1 MVSVGLESRVVLV
14 TGAGRGLGRA
24 ISVAAASAGATVVAG
39 SRTMTDLESVAGE
52 IRAAGGTCVP
62 VALDVT
68 DTASIEAFVSAAVA
82 RFGRIDGLVNNAGA
96 GLTVPSLEFAEKDF
110 DAAID
115 LNLRSTFFC
124 SQQVARAMAGS
135 GGGSIVN
142 IGSIFSLAG
151 TYGRAMYGAAKA
163 AVDNLTRSFAVEWAS
178 LGIRVNA
185 IAPGIMNT
193 PGFERARKNA
203 PEFVAKAI
211 AGIPAGRI
219 AEPEEVAALA
229 VFMLSPLCYAMTGQV
244 VAVDGGQSA
253 TLPGQAPLPALN

>member
-1 MVSVGLESRVVLV
+1 MQSLGLESRVVLV

-24 ISVAAASAGATVVAG
+24 ISVAAASAGATVVVG
-39 SRTMTDLESVAGE
+39 SRTLTELQSLAVEVN
-52 IRAAGGTCVP
+52 AAGGSCVP
-62 VALDVT
+62 LALDVT
-68 DTASIEAFVSAAVA
+68 EVASIEAFVSSALT

-96 GLTVPSLEFAEKDF
+96 GLTVPSLDFEEKDF

-115 LNLRSTFFC
+115 LNVRSTFFC
-124 SQQVARAMAGS
+124 SQRVARAMAES

-203 PEFVAKAI
+203 PEFVARAI

-229 VFMLSPLCYAMTGQV
+229 VFMLSPLCRAMTGQV

-253 TLPGQAPLPALN
+253 TLPGQAPLSSVG